1 MQVQD
6 KTVFTTTE
14 ARQNFFELLRMVEE
28 GKEPVIIKKDRN
40 IKFKMIIFK
49 EEKKKKNFD
58 KILKEMGEIGLPA
71 LPIKK
76 MNKILSTMHE
86 IKI

>member
-1 MQVQD
+1 MQD
-6 KTVFTTTE
+6 KIVFTTTE
-14 ARQNFFELLRMVEE
+14 ARQNFFELLRMVED
-28 GKEPVIIKKDRN
+28 GKEPVILKKNRN

-58 KILKEMGEIGLPA
+58 KVLKEMGEIGLPA

-76 MNKILSTMHE
+76 INKILSTTHK

>member
-1 MQVQD
+1 MQD
-6 KTVFTTTE
+6 KIVFTTTE
-14 ARQNFFELLRMVEE
+14 ARQNFFELLRMVED
-28 GKEPVIIKKDRN
+28 GKEPVIVKKNRN

-58 KILKEMGEIGLPA
+58 KVLKEMGEIGLPA

-76 MNKILSTMHE
+76 INKILSTTHK

>member
-1 MQVQD
+1 MQD
-6 KTVFTTTE
+6 KIVFTTTE
-14 ARQNFFELLRMVEE
+14 ARENFFELLRMVED
-28 GKEPVIIKKDRN
+28 GKEPVIVKKNRN

-58 KILKEMGEIGLPA
+58 KVLKEMGEIGLPA

-76 MNKILSTMHE
+76 INKILSTTHK

>member
-1 MQVQD
+1 
-6 KTVFTTTE
+6 
-14 ARQNFFELLRMVEE
+14 MVED
-28 GKEPVIIKKDRN
+28 GKEPVIVKKNRN

-58 KILKEMGEIGLPA
+58 KVLKEMGEIGLPA

-76 MNKILSTMHE
+76 INKILSTTHK